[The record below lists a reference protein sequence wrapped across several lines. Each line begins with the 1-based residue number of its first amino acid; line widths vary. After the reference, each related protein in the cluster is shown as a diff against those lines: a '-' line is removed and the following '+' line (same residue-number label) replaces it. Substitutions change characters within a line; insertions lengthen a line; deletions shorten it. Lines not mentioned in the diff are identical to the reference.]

1 MPEPMDAT
9 YLRTTQQILT
19 AVPAGPWEP
28 VPNDYGIPDAI
39 GPISYLECFQAD
51 PVPVLEFVRH
61 AREALPR
68 YVGEVSRQQDEIKI
82 LRAEVAAARQ
92 FADDMRQF
100 CSPRG
105 VSVHYAEQLVQ
116 AMDRAKGGVRRGR

>member
-1 MPEPMDAT
+1 MPEPMTTA
-9 YLRTTQQILT
+9 YLRTTQQIII
-19 AVPAGPWEP
+19 AVPPGPWEP

-51 PVPVLEFVRH
+51 PVPVIEFVRH

-68 YVGEVSRQQDEIKI
+68 YVGEVSRQQDEITR

-92 FADDMRQF
+92 FAQGMRNL
-100 CSPRG
+100 G
-105 VSVHYAEQLVQ
+105 VAVHYADQLV
-116 AMDRAKGGVRRGR
+116 AVMDRAKGGARHGR